1 MHTITKTITTITIA
15 TIATI
20 TFKDKKINPRRTLV
34 HRPAHA

>member
-20 TFKDKKINPRRTLV
+20 TFKDKKSIHVEP
-34 HRPAHA
+34 